1 MIDGAPYHHNCGYA
15 ACFEHFSGIAIE
27 PGCLVISGSNSV
39 GCVGR
44 TVPMLFTLMSLLYN
58 YVGCVGRTV
67 PMLFTLMS
75 LLYNF
80 FPYSN
85 QRSLIFSV
93 SYMN

>member
-1 MIDGAPYHHNCGYA
+1 MVLLTTITVVTPPAL
-15 ACFEHFSGIAIE
+15 SI
-27 PGCLVISGSNSV
+27 SV
-39 GCVGR
+39 GLPSSPDV
-44 TVPMLFTLMSLLYN
+44 LLSQVIIN
-58 YVGCVGRTV
+58 SVGCVGRTV